1 MVSKPYYIVICVLVC
16 VFRLTQTTVCYHKKK
31 KSEICQER
39 KKGRKEEKAIRGT
52 SHTRC
57 ETYHKAF
64 IIKQWGMDTWID
76 RPVGKKSPKI
86 EWNI

>member
-1 MVSKPYYIVICVLVC
+1 MEK
-16 VFRLTQTTVCYHKKK
+16 QTRTGKQWNKTSQKKK
-31 KSEICQER
+31 KKKTKER
-39 KKGRKEEKAIRGT
+39 KEGRKEEKAIRGT
-52 SHTRC
+52 THTRC

-64 IIKQWGMDTWID
+64 IIKQWGMDPWTD